1 MTTLRPVVEAENRL
15 ERFNADRDRI
25 VDEVERRI
33 VTEIVR
39 AADGGG
45 DAALEYVLN
54 DVAYC
59 ELKRLEGRTDRNG
72 QKQAQRWRDLASSL
86 GPMNDVNKRDRL
98 AELVHHYA
106 SDIVGNFNPKV
117 YRFANELLPPALGLL
132 FTPAASWR
140 AGIKALSELSGRI
153 QVEGHVDQA
162 RALCDRGTLV
172 VTPTHSSNM
181 DSIAV
186 GFGLS
191 RSRMPPMTYGAGKNL
206 FTNPFISFFMHNLGA
221 YRVDR
226 RLRFGL
232 YKDILKEYSTVLLE
246 SGYHSLFFPGGTRC
260 RSNDVERKL
269 KLGLLGTAVKAYANN
284 VASGAADRRIFIVPV
299 TINYRLVLEAETL
312 IDDYLAEQG
321 RSRYIIE
328 DDEFNRLT
336 RIVEFMRKTMAHE
349 GAVVLRFG
357 RARDPFGNLVNESGE
372 SVDHRGRVVDPAS
385 YVVGAGGSVGADD
398 QRDAE
403 YTRILGDALLA
414 DYRRETVFQSTN
426 LVARALFD
434 AVAESARTRDIYRLL
449 RLTTRDTAVPLSDV
463 LRRVNRLRDRIAA
476 DPSSGHLHESVRAA
490 GADAVV
496 ADALRAL
503 GTYHTHP
510 VAERLGD
517 RVRIGSMR
525 LVYYYSNRTSHLAQE
540 SGEEA

>member
-33 VTEIVR
+33 MTEIVR
-39 AADGGG
+39 AAEGGG

-54 DVAYC
+54 DVAYS
-59 ELKRLEGRTDRNG
+59 ELKRLAGRKDRSG
-72 QKQAQRWRDLASSL
+72 QKQAQRWRDLAGQL
-86 GPMNDVNKRDRL
+86 GRMNDAQKRDRL
-98 AELVHHYA
+98 AELVHYYA

-117 YRFANELLPPALGLL
+117 YRFANDLLPPALGLL

-191 RSRMPPMTYGAGKNL
+191 RSRLPPMTYGAGKNL

-232 YKDILKEYSTVLLE
+232 YKHILKEYSTVLLE

-260 RSNDVERKL
+260 RSNDVERHL

-284 VASGAADRRIFIVPV
+284 VASGAPYRRIFIVPV

-336 RIVEFMRKTMAHE
+336 RIIEFMRKTMAHE

-357 RARDPFGNLVNESGE
+357 RPRDPFGNLVNEAGD

-385 YVVGAGGSVGADD
+385 YVVGAGGQARADD

-403 YTRILGDALLA
+403 YTRLLGNALLG
-414 DYRRETVFQSTN
+414 DYRRETVFLSTT
-426 LVARALFD
+426 LLARALFD
-434 AVAESARTRDIYRLL
+434 AVAASARTRDIYRLL
-449 RLTTRDTAVPLSDV
+449 RLTTQETAVPMAEL
-463 LRRVNRLRDRIAA
+463 LQRVDRLRDRIAA
-476 DPSSGHLHESVRAA
+476 DPASGHLHDSVRAP

-496 ADALRAL
+496 DDALRAL

-510 VAERLGD
+510 VAERVGD
-517 RVRIGSMR
+517 RVRVGSMR
-525 LVYYYSNRTSHLAQE
+525 LVYYYSNRTSHIA
-540 SGEEA
+540 EEA